1 MARVHLQGG
10 VGVKRL
16 DRYIL
21 KEMLVPMVVG
31 TLVIALLFMANE
43 FIAIF
48 KTFEVTR
55 LPFSAIMQMVFFRMP
70 FWLSLTLPSGTAIG
84 VALAVSRLARE
95 SEITAMRAAGL
106 PLRRIFMPIL
116 FVGLLVGVANFFIV
130 ENLIPPAAKAYKN
143 VTNQASVIGSAPA
156 FKSNVMLQL
165 DQYTANFGEIQRLQG
180 GEVLLKD
187 AVIFERPKVGETWL
201 YTAPQGTYKD
211 GVWDFP
217 GTFVYRMNGIQLMAG
232 EGQHLVINQVIRVG
246 DLFVQPTP
254 EESTV
259 EDLRAAIQRNKAN
272 KVDTTNLEVA
282 YHVKFSL
289 PASCLVFALT
299 SAAFAVALM
308 RSGPFVGL
316 IVSMGLVMF
325 FYNAHIV
332 STDIIGQNG
341 WLPPIL
347 AAWLPDLLYTV
358 VALILIWRAE

>member
-1 MARVHLQGG
+1 M
-10 VGVKRL
+10 KRL

-21 KEMLVPMVVG
+21 REMFTPMLVG

-48 KTFEVTR
+48 KNFEVTR
-55 LPFSAIMQMVFFRMP
+55 LPFSAILQMVFFRMP

-116 FVGLLVGVANFFIV
+116 LVGLLVGVANFYIV
-130 ENLIPPAAKAYKN
+130 EKLIPPAAKAYKN
-143 VTNQASVIGSAPA
+143 VTNKASVLGSAPA

-165 DQYTANFGEIQRLQG
+165 DQYTANFGEVQRLKG

-187 AVIFERPKVGETWL
+187 AVIFERPKLGETWL
-201 YTAPQGTYKD
+201 YTSPQGTYKD

-217 GTFVYRMNGIQLMAG
+217 SSYCWRFSGIQLMAG
-232 EGQHLVINQVIRVG
+232 QSQHLVINQVIRVG
-246 DLFVQPTP
+246 DLFVQPAP
-254 EESTV
+254 EESTA
-259 EDLRAAIQRNKAN
+259 EDLRVAIQRGKAS
-272 KVDTTNLEVA
+272 KTDTTNLEVA
-282 YHVKFSL
+282 YHVKYSL

-299 SAAFAVALM
+299 SAAFAVAMM

-316 IVSMGLVMF
+316 IVSMGLVML

-332 STDIIGQNG
+332 CTEIIGQKG
-341 WLPPIL
+341 WLPPIV
-347 AAWLPDLLYTV
+347 AAWLPDVLYLI